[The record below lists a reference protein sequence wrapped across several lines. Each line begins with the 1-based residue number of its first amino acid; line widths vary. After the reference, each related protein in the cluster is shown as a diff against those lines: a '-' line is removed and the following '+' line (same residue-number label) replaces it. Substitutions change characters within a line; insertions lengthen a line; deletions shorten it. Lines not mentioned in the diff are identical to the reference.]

1 MPVKDQA
8 LPRICIRCL
17 HVMGVLLSWKCD
29 VSEGL
34 HVSTLTLAGHFP
46 TSSLCFHRFPGL
58 LLASWQQFL
67 VAEACLQGTAQL
79 RALNKL
85 HDQFYLQYK
94 HANGRTYHSWA
105 KRIKTFTV
113 MEVNSTA

>member
-46 TSSLCFHRFPGL
+46 TSSLCFHRFLDCCWLVGSSSLWLRPACKAPHNLGHLTSCTTSFIYSINMLMVELITLGL
-58 LLASWQQFL
+58 K
-67 VAEACLQGTAQL
+67 E
-79 RALNKL
+79 
-85 HDQFYLQYK
+85 
-94 HANGRTYHSWA
+94 
-105 KRIKTFTV
+105 
-113 MEVNSTA
+113 